1 MYFIY
6 QLQTWPCGLFQV
18 EQIKSGN
25 KFGVL
30 VSCSRE
36 RTWCSKVAR
45 CGRYVN
51 KYFLA
56 NEFAC
61 FKSNLNVLTIT
72 AYSLQI
78 NTKQIR
84 QKGISVLPMFTL
96 HKCLSENCFP
106 CNTTYL
112 WCTCIA
118 LVRRK
123 FALKKC
129 VIISFHWLWKIAFM
143 INIDLCVWVLLLNE
157 VLSSY
162 VFWSGF

>member
-1 MYFIY
+1 
-6 QLQTWPCGLFQV
+6 
-18 EQIKSGN
+18 
-25 KFGVL
+25 
-30 VSCSRE
+30 
-36 RTWCSKVAR
+36 
-45 CGRYVN
+45 
-51 KYFLA
+51 
-56 NEFAC
+56 
-61 FKSNLNVLTIT
+61 
-72 AYSLQI
+72 
-78 NTKQIR
+78 
-84 QKGISVLPMFTL
+84 MFTL

-162 VFWSGF
+162 VFWSGFYGYIRVWRRALNLLWNFFCRFGSNRPPRWKVCHDLCFFIVWNISKRTYSARNSPR